1 MILSDSWPR
10 RCGDVWNETNKQ
22 LCMAEDA
29 TSFAAELRQMN
40 HNELSALL
48 HSKEI
53 LVSGG
58 PNLL

>member
-1 MILSDSWPR
+1 
-10 RCGDVWNETNKQ
+10 
-22 LCMAEDA
+22 MAEDA